1 MFERSKILLLV
12 ALVVCAGLSHFAAG
26 ISPYYFDILIGIG
39 INIILAVSLNL
50 VNGYTGQFS
59 LGHAGFMAV
68 GAYASSWLTLSYGY
82 KFGAGAVSTTTIYVL
97 ALIAGGAAQSIS
109 AHFRQ
114 REAWRSDPGTSL
126 IGMSPPLQRP
136 ASK

>member
-1 MFERSKILLLV
+1 MIERSKILLLS
-12 ALVVCAGLSHFAAG
+12 ALLVCAGLSHVAGG

-68 GAYASSWLTLSYGY
+68 GAYASSWLTLKYGSSI
-82 KFGAGAVSTTTIYVL
+82 GSGTLSTTTAISSST
-97 ALIAGGAAQSIS
+97 AG
-109 AHFRQ
+109 
-114 REAWRSDPGTSL
+114 
-126 IGMSPPLQRP
+126 
-136 ASK
+136 